1 MLAAFPRLKEDSD
14 CERWWIFF
22 RHNDPPLTCV
32 RTLPLPNAC
41 AGNLAFGSVKGI
53 MVTYTAVG
61 ILEEWDTTMELFN
74 AKVKSSVRDWRTEQV
89 SNPGKGSDVR
99 DHLLSWAMQSP
110 EIHRAMATDMLL
122 YDYALAVF
130 KQQTS
135 EVLGKV
141 WEY

>member
-1 MLAAFPRLKEDSD
+1 M
-14 CERWWIFF
+14 
-22 RHNDPPLTCV
+22 N
-32 RTLPLPNAC
+32 
-41 AGNLAFGSVKGI
+41 
-53 MVTYTAVG
+53 TYTAVG

-74 AKVKSSVRDWRTEQV
+74 AKVKSPVRDWRTEQV
-89 SNPGKGSDVR
+89 SNPGTGSDVR
-99 DHLLSWAMQSP
+99 DRLLSWAMQSP